1 MTVPG
6 LLEADLGPRARGYFT
21 TRGAGASRLPGPA
34 DERHAHCTGL
44 NLAAHV
50 GDDPAHVAACRAW
63 LEEAVGLGDGDIA
76 WMNQVHSDVVAHARR
91 GSTPTA
97 DALVLDARAEG
108 PRPRP
113 LRGAGVLVADCVP
126 LLLASADGRLVAAV
140 HAGRRGMLGGVV
152 LRAVEEMA
160 RLGADPPG
168 ISAAIGPRICGRC
181 YEVPE
186 AMRDEA
192 AAVEPACAA
201 TTSWGTPGL
210 DVAAGVIAQL
220 RRSGVERIAP
230 GDWCTAEDERFF
242 SYRREGATGRL
253 AGIVLTTI

>member
-1 MTVPG
+1 MTIPG
-6 LLEADLGPRARGYFT
+6 LLEADLGPRARGCFT
-21 TRGAGASRLPGPA
+21 TRGAGASRLPAPA
-34 DERHAHCTGL
+34 DERYTGL

-50 GDDPAHVAACRAW
+50 DDDPAHVAACRAW

-76 WMNQVHSDVVAHARR
+76 WMNQVHSDVVARAER
-91 GSTPTA
+91 GSAPRA
-97 DALVLDARAEG
+97 DALVLDARAEQAG
-108 PRPRP
+108 FRP

-126 LLLASADGRLVAAV
+126 LLLASADGLLVAAV

-152 LRAVEEMA
+152 ARAVEEMA
-160 RLGADPPG
+160 SLGADPAG
-168 ISAAIGPRICGRC
+168 MSAAIGPSICGRC

-186 AMRDEA
+186 SMRDEA
-192 AAVEPACAA
+192 AAIEPACAA

-220 RRSGVERIAP
+220 QRCGVGRIAP
-230 GDWCTAEDERFF
+230 SQWCTFEDERFF